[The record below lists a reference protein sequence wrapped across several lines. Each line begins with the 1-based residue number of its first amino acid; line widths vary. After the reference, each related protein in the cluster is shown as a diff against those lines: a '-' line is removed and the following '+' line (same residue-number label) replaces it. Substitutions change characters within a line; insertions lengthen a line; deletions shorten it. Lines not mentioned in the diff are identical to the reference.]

1 MIKKVYIDTSV
12 VGGNFDEEFKFW
24 TELFFKE
31 VKNGQFQIVISEHL
45 INELMLARDNIKY
58 FLDSIPDEHKL
69 YIEYTKEAKELAEL
83 YLKEKIVGPSSVV
96 DCRHIATATVNNIE
110 VLTSWNFKH
119 IVNLNKIRLYNAV
132 NIKGGYRNIEIRTP
146 REILNYEN

>member
-12 VGGNFDEEFKFW
+12 IGGSFDEEFKFW
-24 TELFFKE
+24 TDLFFKE
-31 VKNGQFQIVISEHL
+31 VKKGEFQIVISEHL
-45 INELMLARDNIKY
+45 INELSFAREDVKN
-58 FLDSIPDEHKL
+58 FLDSIPDKHKL
-69 YIEYTKEAKELAEL
+69 FIEFTMEAKLLTDL
-83 YLKEKIVGPSSVV
+83 YLKEKIVGPSSAV

-132 NIKGGYRNIEIRTP
+132 NVREGFRNIEIRSP
-146 REILNYEN
+146 REILDL

>member
-12 VGGNFDEEFKFW
+12 IGGNFDEEFKLW

-31 VKNGQFQIVISEHL
+31 VKKGAFQIVISEHL
-45 INELMLARDNIKY
+45 INELTLARDNVKN
-58 FLDSIPDEHKL
+58 FLDSIPDKHKL
-69 YIEYTKEAKELAEL
+69 FIEYTMEAKQLADL
-83 YLKEKIVGPSSVV
+83 YLKEKIVGPASTV

-132 NIKGGYRNIEIRTP
+132 NVREGFRNIEIRTP
-146 REILNYEN
+146 REILDYEN